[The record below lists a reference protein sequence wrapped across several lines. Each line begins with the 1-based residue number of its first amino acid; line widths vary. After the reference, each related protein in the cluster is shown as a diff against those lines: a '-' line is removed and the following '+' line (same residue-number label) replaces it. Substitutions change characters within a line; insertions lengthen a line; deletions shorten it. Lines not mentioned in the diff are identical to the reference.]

1 MNVDFPNA
9 QDMTLTRAL
18 VAIVCIPNA
27 TAAAV
32 LVGSP
37 LLLIVL
43 SILVGAGQFAVL
55 FWGILP
61 VILLLLPGVWLA
73 YGYTSVFLQGR
84 PPLLP
89 WTLFWGLST
98 VANAALF
105 AVSTYSWIK
114 WVYRGKP
121 IFPFIDQLL
130 IWLPF
135 DGALFCLWQLTVC
148 ILSIVIAWRGSDVE
162 S

>member
-1 MNVDFPNA
+1 MDIDLPNPQNLSLA
-9 QDMTLTRAL
+9 RVL
-18 VAIVCIPNA
+18 VGIVCIPNVV
-27 TAAAV
+27 AAAL

-37 LLLIVL
+37 ALLLVL
-43 SILVGAGQFAVL
+43 SVVVDTGFSFFFLVIF
-55 FWGILP
+55 P
-61 VILLLLPGVWLA
+61 VIILFSPGIWLA

-84 PPLLP
+84 PPFLP
-89 WTLFWGLST
+89 WPLFWGLST

-114 WVYRGKP
+114 WVYPGKP
-121 IFPFIDQLL
+121 IFPFIDPLL
-130 IWLPF
+130 IWLPL